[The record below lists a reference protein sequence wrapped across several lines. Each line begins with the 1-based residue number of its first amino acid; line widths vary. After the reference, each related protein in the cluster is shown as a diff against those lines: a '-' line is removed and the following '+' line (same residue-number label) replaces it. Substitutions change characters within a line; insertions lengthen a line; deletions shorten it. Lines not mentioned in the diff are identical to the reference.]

1 MLWGFVC
8 LAVAFDFNGRNL
20 QQENPT
26 EFYNHLVQSF
36 WPGVSTFI
44 EKTIN
49 DVLTKVNPV
58 PGVGLD
64 ISLQSNA
71 PEINNLRAFNY
82 TEHNRCGQ
90 SMYMSFDSSFN
101 VRGNARPIGIPIGF
115 EINMPRLH
123 FIVKVDNFQAT
134 IPLFYS
140 FSLAFHDMP
149 EIAFRF
155 DDGLINLAAGIINV
169 AGKVKDAFTGVILSM
184 MVQKSLEFRV
194 PVKNNK
200 NIALFIVEPILA
212 LIRGIVTRPSV
223 HRRPLAVLR
232 LQNNPELSTIIAG
245 RSEKIP
251 AGGGNAVI
259 LAEFDEEISQKVL
272 TIQIA
277 SDKGQI
283 SLDSFRNQATH
294 SVQVGSSS
302 VPITGC
308 IGRVV
313 QDVQLMG
320 KSKSGY
326 FRLQVGDFDVGTLT
340 DDDAV
345 DVKFTDGTTSVTENL
360 ASIWKRKNIKPGGQP
375 GTPPTRLEISES
387 FLWPVK
393 NVDTVS
399 LTITVTRAGK
409 VLKTM
414 MFSSQTLI
422 STVLSAQ
429 DDGAIVDLY
438 VTEDSCGKPRSIY
451 DVVPVSST
459 CQIGPK
465 THPVPISTSVFGIIV
480 GFLVLMCL
488 LLCCA
493 GCCVAMYRSQKRTL
507 QDLVY
512 AAPTALP
519 KPQIPQ
525 NSNLPVG
532 QNLKEEE
539 EAPLRQHKRTGKRK
553 RTKLR
558 SSVADQLSA
567 LLEER
572 KSVDTSRRNSSGGT
586 SRRNSSGGTSRRS
599 SNKTR
604 RKSRVNDELTSSL
617 SFGTKRKKRKS
628 KTKTALLQ
636 DQKSQQFL
644 STRLVFNTRRFQQ
657 G

>member
-8 LAVAFDFNGRNL
+8 QAVAFDFGRNL

-26 EFYNHLVQSF
+26 EFYNDLVQSF

-49 DVLTKVNPV
+49 DVLTKADPV

-64 ISLQSNA
+64 ISFQDNA

-90 SMYMSFDSSFN
+90 SMYMSFDSAFN
-101 VRGNARPIGIPIGF
+101 VRGNAKVAGIPLGF
-115 EINMPRLH
+115 EINLPRLH
-123 FIVKVDNFQAT
+123 FIVKVDNFQTT

-140 FSLAFHDMP
+140 FSIAFHDMP

-169 AGKVKDAFTGVILSM
+169 AGRVKDAFNDVILSM

-251 AGGGNAVI
+251 VGGGNAVI

-283 SLDSFRNQATH
+283 RLDSFRNQATH
-294 SVQVGSSS
+294 SVQVGSRS

-326 FRLQVGDFDVGTLT
+326 FRLQLGDFDVGTLT

-345 DVKFTDGTTSVTENL
+345 EVKFTDGTTSVTENL
-360 ASIWKRKNIKPGGQP
+360 ASIWKRKNIKPGGQQKA
-375 GTPPTRLEISES
+375 PTKLEISES

-399 LTITVTRAGK
+399 LTITVTRAGQ

-414 MFSSQTLI
+414 AFSSQTLT
-422 STVLSAQ
+422 STSLSFQ
-429 DDGAIVDLY
+429 DDGAIIDLY
-438 VTEDSCGKPRSIY
+438 VTDDDDGCTKPRSIQ
-451 DVVPVSST
+451 DVIPISST

-465 THPVPISTSVFGIIV
+465 SHSLPVSSSVFGIV
-480 GFLVLMCL
+480 VAFLVLLCI

-493 GCCVAMYRSQKRTL
+493 ACCVAMYRSQKRTV
-507 QDLVY
+507 QSLVY
-512 AAPTALP
+512 AAMH
-519 KPQIPQ
+519 KPQVVQ
-525 NSNLPVG
+525 DCNRVVG
-532 QNLKEEE
+532 EVLKEEE
-539 EAPLRQHKRTGKRK
+539 EVVLRQHKRTGKRK
-553 RTKLR
+553 RPKRRNTGG
-558 SSVADQLSA
+558 DQLST
-567 LLEER
+567 LFEER

-586 SRRNSSGGTSRRS
+586 SRRNSTDGTSRRNSSGGTSRRNS
-599 SNKTR
+599 DKTR
-604 RKSRVNDELTSSL
+604 RKSRV
-617 SFGTKRKKRKS
+617 
-628 KTKTALLQ
+628 TKTGLQ
-636 DQKSQQFL
+636 EDQKSQQFL
-644 STRLVFNTRRFQQ
+644 SMMY
-657 G
+657 

>member
-8 LAVAFDFNGRNL
+8 LAVAFDFGRNL

-26 EFYNHLVQSF
+26 EFYNDLVQSF

-44 EKTIN
+44 EKAIN
-49 DVLTKVNPV
+49 DVLTKSDPV
-58 PGVGLD
+58 PGVGVD
-64 ISLQSNA
+64 ISFQDNA

-90 SMYMSFDSSFN
+90 SMYMSFDSAFN
-101 VRGNARPIGIPIGF
+101 VRGNAKVAGIPLGF
-115 EINMPRLH
+115 EINLPRLH
-123 FIVKVDNFQAT
+123 FIVKVDNFQTT

-140 FSLAFHDMP
+140 FSIAFHDMP

-169 AGKVKDAFTGVILSM
+169 AGRVKDAFTNVILSM

-251 AGGGNAVI
+251 SGGGNAVI

-283 SLDSFRNQATH
+283 RLDSFRNQATH
-294 SVQVGSSS
+294 SVQVGSRS

-326 FRLQVGDFDVGTLT
+326 FRLQLGDFDVGTLT

-345 DVKFTDGTTSVTENL
+345 EVKFTDGTTSVTENL
-360 ASIWKRKNIKPGGQP
+360 ASIWKRKNIKPGGQQKA
-375 GTPPTRLEISES
+375 PTKLEISES

-399 LTITVTRAGK
+399 LTITVTRAGQ

-414 MFSSQTLI
+414 AFSSQTLT
-422 STVLSAQ
+422 STSLSFQ
-429 DDGAIVDLY
+429 DDGAIIDLY
-438 VTEDSCGKPRSIY
+438 VTDDGCSKPRSIY
-451 DVVPVSST
+451 DVIPISST

-465 THPVPISTSVFGIIV
+465 SHSLPVSSSVFGIV
-480 GFLVLMCL
+480 VAFLVLLCI

-493 GCCVAMYRSQKRTL
+493 VCCVAMYRSQKRIV
-507 QDLVY
+507 QSLVY
-512 AAPTALP
+512 AGMH
-519 KPQIPQ
+519 KPQVVQ
-525 NSNLPVG
+525 DCNRVVG
-532 QNLKEEE
+532 EVLKEEE
-539 EAPLRQHKRTGKRK
+539 EVVLRQHKRTGKRK
-553 RTKLR
+553 RPKRRNTGG
-558 SSVADQLSA
+558 DQLST
-567 LLEER
+567 LFEER

-586 SRRNSSGGTSRRS
+586 SRRNSTGGTSRRNSSGGTSRRNS
-599 SNKTR
+599 DKTR
-604 RKSRVNDELTSSL
+604 RKSRV
-617 SFGTKRKKRKS
+617 
-628 KTKTALLQ
+628 TKTELQQ

-644 STRLVFNTRRFQQ
+644 SMMY
-657 G
+657 